1 MTMKK
6 VFIFTEQLMTFIC
19 FMIYSGTPL
28 DPFLT
33 NNFSSE
39 DPDRSIYRL
48 LYTATYG
55 LSIFLLCLR
64 WKKGLYA
71 LTRDKFT
78 WVLLGICAFSIF
90 WSSDVEATTRRV
102 FGLLGTTIFGVYL
115 ASRYTLRQQLNLCA
129 LMLSISALI
138 CIFYSLFLPAY
149 GIQLDVVGGALRGMY
164 AHKNLLGKRF
174 LLSGIIF
181 LFLATTAKKKQWLL
195 WGGYS
200 VSFLLVLLSK
210 STTCLANLI
219 LITIAFQAYQT
230 LRWKYQTLIPTFL
243 LVATLSVGFSL
254 WFINGADA
262 LLSTVGKDTT
272 LTGRTDLWPPVWDMI
287 MKKPWLGYGYG
298 AFWLGWNSE
307 SANVL
312 RIIGWDAPN
321 SHNGFLDII
330 LSIGMLGFITF
341 AIGFVI
347 NLWHSIYL
355 IRHNHNI
362 SSMWL
367 LIYLTFIFSS
377 NTTETTLLDQNSI
390 EWVLYVSAVL
400 STKIL
405 YKSN

>member
-1 MTMKK
+1 MTMKTF
-6 VFIFTEQLMTFIC
+6 FIFTEQLMTFIC

-48 LYTATYG
+48 LYTATYA
-55 LSIFLLCLR
+55 LSISLLCLR

-71 LTRDKFT
+71 LTRDKST
-78 WVLLGICAFSIF
+78 WILLGICAFSIF

-129 LMLSISALI
+129 LMLSISGLI

-164 AHKNLLGKRF
+164 SHKNVVGKRF

-181 LFLATTAKKKQWLL
+181 LFLATTAKEKRWLL

-210 STTCLANLI
+210 STTCLGNLI
-219 LITIAFQAYQT
+219 LITIAFQAYQF
-230 LRWKYQTLIPTFL
+230 LRWKYETLIPIFL
-243 LVATLSVGFSL
+243 LVATLSVGFSI
-254 WFINGADA
+254 WFVNGADA

-287 MKKPWLGYGYG
+287 MKRPWLGYGYG

-321 SHNGFLDII
+321 SHNGFLDIL

-341 AIGFVI
+341 VIGFVM

-355 IRHNHNI
+355 IRHNNNI

-405 YKSN
+405 YKST